1 MQMAQ
6 APPRRSQD
14 CRAFAGQRSAH
25 KTVEFQKQPDQFGT
39 NLRCSSL
46 DLETVKAARGQVQI
60 IETKSKGVESC
71 TVVNSLGSSVGHWSQ
86 TQVSDNRNQGSWSLN
101 SHAIFRLRIAG
112 TSNFSRS
119 SSSSSA

>member
-1 MQMAQ
+1 MAQ

-14 CRAFAGQRSAH
+14 CRAFAGQSSVH

-39 NLRCSSL
+39 NLRCSFL
-46 DLETVKAARGQVQI
+46 DLWTVKARGQVQI

-86 TQVSDNRNQGSWSLN
+86 IEV
-101 SHAIFRLRIAG
+101 
-112 TSNFSRS
+112 
-119 SSSSSA
+119 